1 LGGDTLHA
9 TAGHP
14 FWVVGQGWRSAK
26 FLKVDDIVHGRN
38 GAVRVEDVAEDRP
51 VEVYNLVVSDY
62 HNYFVGEQQVL
73 VHDNS
78 PLVGFG
84 MAVPGLKLEV
94 PRSARVDHSTDNR

>member
-1 LGGDTLHA
+1 
-9 TAGHP
+9 
-14 FWVVGQGWRSAK
+14 
-26 FLKVDDIVHGRN
+26 VDDIVHGRN